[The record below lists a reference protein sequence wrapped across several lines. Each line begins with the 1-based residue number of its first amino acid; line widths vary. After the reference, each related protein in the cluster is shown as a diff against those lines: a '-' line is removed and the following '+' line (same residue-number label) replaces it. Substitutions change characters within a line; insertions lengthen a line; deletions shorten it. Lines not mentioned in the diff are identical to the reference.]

1 MGVWLLGELCI
12 LPEGEAVLRPLKH
25 RPGSSQTG
33 RGQKSQLNRAA
44 HCLLT
49 GWAHPAMKMQS
60 KQTEPCNLGRQVRGA
75 SPLSSLIRG
84 QATFKEFCRPFP
96 HPSNQ
101 GLQDGHGGSDKRT
114 VAPMISPPLRHI
126 GPNVGLRN

>member
-12 LPEGEAVLRPLKH
+12 LPEGEAALRPLKH
-25 RPGSSQTG
+25 RPGPSQTG

-60 KQTEPCNLGRQVRGA
+60 KQTEPSNLGRQVRGA

-84 QATFKEFCRPFP
+84 QVTFKGICRPFP
-96 HPSNQ
+96 HPSNL
-101 GLQDGHGGSDKRT
+101 GLQDGHGGSDKRIMALMMFPSFRR
-114 VAPMISPPLRHI
+114 VLSL
-126 GPNVGLRN
+126 